1 MLPVDAVSAA
11 GATIQTRILTH
22 HHLTL
27 QFHPSS
33 WSLVVTL
40 AAVNRI
46 ARVLAAVVAKPLIDF
61 QWKCGH
67 EK

>member
-1 MLPVDAVSAA
+1 VDAVPAA
-11 GATIQTRILTH
+11 GATIQTRILAH
-22 HHLTL
+22 HYFPL

-40 AAVNRI
+40 AAVDRI
-46 ARVLAAVVAKPLIDF
+46 ASVFAAAVAKPLIDF
-61 QWKCGH
+61 QLKCGH